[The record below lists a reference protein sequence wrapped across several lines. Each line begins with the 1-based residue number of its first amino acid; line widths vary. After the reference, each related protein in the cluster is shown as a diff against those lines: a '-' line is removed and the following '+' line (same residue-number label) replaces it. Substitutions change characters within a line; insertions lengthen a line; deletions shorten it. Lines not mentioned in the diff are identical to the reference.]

1 MSGNLKTFR
10 LALLVLFTLFVGSL
24 SAQTIKGNVKDSN
37 GEPVIGA
44 TVLEKGTKNNATVTD
59 IDGNF
64 SIKLTGNNPL
74 QISYIG
80 MKTKTVETAGK
91 STINVKLEDET
102 TNLEDLVVIG
112 YGSVRRKDLTGS
124 VATVNSE
131 ALAAVP
137 VASVTEALTGKMAGV
152 QITTTEGS
160 PDADVKIRVRGGGS
174 ITQSNDPLLIVDGF
188 PVESI
193 SDIPATD
200 IEDITVLKDASSTA
214 IYGSRGANGVILVTT
229 KSGKS
234 GKVNVSY
241 NAYYS
246 WKKVAKKMDVLS
258 PYDYAKWQY
267 ELALL
272 KNENDL
278 SSYTDYFGN
287 YEDMDLYRDVEA
299 NDWQDIVY
307 GRTGNTFNH
316 NVNITG
322 GTETVKYAF
331 SYAHMNDK
339 AIQIGSNYKR
349 DNFSLKLNTK
359 PTKNTTL
366 DFQARYS
373 DTDIRGGG
381 ANDATGVYDSDK
393 RLKYA
398 VIYTPIPLANLDE
411 SAGTDDDFGNLY
423 NPVESQY
430 DNDRKKER
438 KTLNF
443 AGAFGW
449 EVFKNFK
456 IRTEFGYDD
465 YNQYDQRF
473 WGTTTYYVKN
483 VPASGNQNKPAIRL
497 TDTNRHRFRNSN
509 TISYDFSKLIK
520 NTDHSLNFMVG
531 HEYIITKERENMNE
545 VHGFPEDYT
554 AEQAWKLSSQGTPYT
569 IDDNYSAD
577 DKLLSFFGRV
587 NYNFKDRYL
596 LTATFRADASS
607 KFSEENRWGYFPS
620 AAVAWRISSEPFM
633 KSTQNWLDDLKLRLS
648 YGTAGN
654 NNIPTGQLSQMYE
667 SKATSWINGFTQY
680 WAPSKIMANPDLK
693 WETTITRNIGLD
705 FTLFKGKLSGSIEA
719 YLNTTKD
726 LLIQFPVAGTGYDTQ
741 YRNMGE
747 TENRGVEFS
756 FTWHAIDKKNW
767 GIDLYGNLGVNKSEI
782 KSLGSMQDF
791 GKNTAW
797 ASTEIG
803 QDYWIAVGGQVGEIR
818 GYQLAGRYEVSD
830 FEDYDAA
837 TKTWKLKEGV
847 PDASPIIGTVR
858 PGSIKLVDQPTEEG
872 GVGNGVI
879 GDEDNVI
886 IGNVNPDVYGG
897 FGLNAHA
904 YGFDLS
910 ANFNFS
916 IGNQVYNANKIE
928 YTSTSKYQYRNMIDI
943 MADGKRWTN
952 LDPETGMLCN
962 DLVRLAE
969 LNANTT
975 MWSPYMSKFV
985 LTDWAVEDASFL
997 RLNTLTLGYTLPQS
1011 LTKRVGINSLR
1022 FYCTAYNV
1030 FTITGYSGYDPE
1042 SDCIRKDALTPGVD
1056 YSGYPRSRSF
1066 VIGLNLNF

>member
-1 MSGNLKTFR
+1 MSGKLKTFR
-10 LALLVLFTLFVGSL
+10 LALAALFAMFAFNV
-24 SAQTIKGNVKDSN
+24 SAQTIKGNVKDAN

-44 TVLEKGTKNNATVTD
+44 TVLEQGTKNNATVTD
-59 IDGNF
+59 LDGNF

-80 MKTKTVETAGK
+80 MKTQVVETAGK
-91 STINVKLEDET
+91 STVNVTLEDEAT
-102 TNLEDLVVIG
+102 ALEDLVVIG

-131 ALAAVP
+131 ALTAVP
-137 VASVTEALTGKMAGV
+137 VASVSEALTGKMAGV
-152 QITTTEGS
+152 NITTTEGS

-229 KSGKS
+229 KSGKA

-246 WKKVAKKMDVLS
+246 WKKVAKTMDVLS

-272 KNENDL
+272 MNPNGDI
-278 SSYTDYFGN
+278 SSYTNYFGN
-287 YEDMDLYRDVEA
+287 YEDMDMFRDVEA

-307 GRTGNTFNH
+307 GRTGHTFNH
-316 NVNITG
+316 NINITG
-322 GTETVKYAF
+322 GSEKIRYSF

-359 PTKNTTL
+359 PSKNTTL
-366 DFQARYS
+366 DFQVRYS

-398 VIYTPIPLANLDE
+398 VIYTPIPLANLDP
-411 SAGTDDDFGNLY
+411 SAGSSDDEFGNLY
-423 NPVESQY
+423 NPVDVQS

-438 KTLNF
+438 KSFNM

-449 EVFKNFK
+449 EIFKNFK

-473 WGTTTYYVKN
+473 WGTTTYYVTS
-483 VPASGNQNKPAIRL
+483 VPAAANQRKPAIRMV
-497 TDTNRHRFRNSN
+497 DTNRHRFRNSN
-509 TISYDFSKLIK
+509 TISYDFDKVIK
-520 NTDHSLNFMVG
+520 NKDHSLNLMVG
-531 HEYIITKERENMNE
+531 HEYIITKERENTNE
-545 VHGFPEDYT
+545 VHGFPEDYDADT
-554 AEQAWKLSSQGTPYT
+554 AWKLSSQGTPYS
-569 IDDNYSAD
+569 IDDYYSAD

-587 NYNFKDRYL
+587 NYNFKERYL

-607 KFSEENRWGYFPS
+607 KFSKENRWGYFPS
-620 AAVAWRISSEPFM
+620 AAVAWRISAEPFM
-633 KSTQNWLDDLKLRLS
+633 KATQNWLDDLKLRFS

-654 NNIPTGQLSQMYE
+654 NNIPTGQLAQLYE
-667 SKATSWINGFTQY
+667 SKPTSWINGFTSY
-680 WAPSKIMANPDLK
+680 WAPSKTMANPDLK
-693 WETTITRNIGLD
+693 WETTITRNLGLD
-705 FTLFKGKLSGSIEA
+705 FTLFKGKLTGSIEA

-726 LLIQFPVAGTGYDTQ
+726 LLIEFPTAGTGYDTQ

-747 TENRGVEFS
+747 TENKGIEFS
-756 FTWHAIDKKNW
+756 FTYHIVDKKDW
-767 GIDLYGNLGVNKSEI
+767 GIDINGNIGYNHNKI
-782 KSLGSMQDF
+782 KSLGQMNDF
-791 GKNTAW
+791 GMNTRW

-803 QDYWIAVGGQVGEIR
+803 QDYWIAVGGQVGQIR
-818 GYQLAGRYEVSD
+818 GYKLAGRYEVSD
-830 FEDYDAA
+830 FSGYDEA
-837 TKTWKLKEGV
+837 TKSWTLKEGV
-847 PDASPIIGTVR
+847 ADATPIIGAVR
-858 PGSIKLVDQPTEEG
+858 PGSIKLQDLDH
-872 GVGNGVI
+872 NGTI
-879 GDEDNVI
+879 GDEDNTI

-897 FGLNAHA
+897 FGINARA
-904 YGFDLS
+904 FGFDLS
-910 ANFNFS
+910 ANFNYS
-916 IGNQVYNANKIE
+916 IGNEVYNANKIE

-952 LDPETGMLCN
+952 LDPATGQLCT
-962 DLVRLAE
+962 DPVRLAE

-1030 FTITGYSGYDPE
+1030 FTITGYSGFDPE
-1042 SDCIRKDALTPGVD
+1042 SDCIRKNALTPGVD